1 VYDEGAGEIVPGA
14 RVEHAIFG
22 EGKVLALEG
31 QGDQARAIVFF
42 PEVGQKKLVLKFARL
57 RRID

>member
-1 VYDEGAGEIVPGA
+1 
-14 RVEHAIFG
+14 VEHAIFG